1 MITLTVNGESRT
13 VDADDSTPLLW
24 ILRDHLNLTGTKYGC
39 GMSLCGACTVHLDC
53 QPVRACALPLSTVA
67 GKSITTIEG
76 IGGEQLNPVQTA
88 WLAHDVAQCGY
99 CQSGQIMAASALL
112 QKNAN
117 PSDAEIDAAM
127 SGIVCRCGS
136 YQRIREAIHAAA
148 QDMALAGGE
157 L

>member
-39 GMSLCGACTVHLDC
+39 GMSLCGACTVHLDG
-53 QPVRACALPLSTVA
+53 QPVRACALPISTVA

-148 QDMALAGGE
+148 QDMALAGGD

>member
-39 GMSLCGACTVHLDC
+39 GMSLCGACTVHLDG
-53 QPVRACALPLSTVA
+53 QPVRACAPPLSTVA
-67 GKSITTIEG
+67 GKSLTTIEG

>member
-39 GMSLCGACTVHLDC
+39 GMSLCGACTVHLDG
-53 QPVRACALPLSTVA
+53 QPVRAWGSPPR
-67 GKSITTIEG
+67 TTARKPTTPTEG

>member
-1 MITLTVNGESRT
+1 MITLIVNGESRT
-13 VDADDSTPLLW
+13 VNAEESTPLLW

-39 GMSLCGACTVHLDC
+39 GMSLCGACTVHVEGR
-53 QPVRACALPLSTVA
+53 PMRACTLPLSAVA

-76 IGGEQLNPVQTA
+76 IGAEQLTPVQEA

-112 QKNAN
+112 QENN
-117 PSDAEIDAAM
+117 HPNDAEIDAAM

-136 YQRIREAIHAAA
+136 YQRVREAIHAAA
-148 QDMALAGGE
+148 QTMSPAGRAV
-157 L
+157 

>member
-39 GMSLCGACTVHLDC
+39 GMSLCGACTVHLDG

-136 YQRIREAIHAAA
+136 YQRIMEAIHAAA

>member
-39 GMSLCGACTVHLDC
+39 GMSLCGACTVHLDG

-76 IGGEQLNPVQTA
+76 IGGDQLNPVQTA

>member
-39 GMSLCGACTVHLDC
+39 GMSLCGACTVHLDG

-88 WLAHDVAQCGY
+88 WLAHDVAQCVY

>member
-39 GMSLCGACTVHLDC
+39 GMSLCGACTVHLDG

-127 SGIVCRCGS
+127 SGIVCSCGS

>member
-39 GMSLCGACTVHLDC
+39 GMSLCGACTVHLDG

-117 PSDAEIDAAM
+117 PSDVEIDAAM

>member
-39 GMSLCGACTVHLDC
+39 GMSLCGACTVHLDGR
-53 QPVRACALPLSTVA
+53 PVRACALPLSTVA

>member
-39 GMSLCGACTVHLDC
+39 GMSLCGACTVHLDG

>member
-1 MITLTVNGESRT
+1 M
-13 VDADDSTPLLW
+13 
-24 ILRDHLNLTGTKYGC
+24 
-39 GMSLCGACTVHLDC
+39 
-53 QPVRACALPLSTVA
+53 A

-136 YQRIREAIHAAA
+136 YQRIREAIHADA

>member
-39 GMSLCGACTVHLDC
+39 CMSLCGACTVHLDG

-76 IGGEQLNPVQTA
+76 IGG
-88 WLAHDVAQCGY
+88 
-99 CQSGQIMAASALL
+99 
-112 QKNAN
+112 
-117 PSDAEIDAAM
+117 
-127 SGIVCRCGS
+127 
-136 YQRIREAIHAAA
+136 
-148 QDMALAGGE
+148 
-157 L
+157 